1 MLRTLRVFAWVL
13 GILLLLGIAT
23 LTTVDRSPVQ
33 DRSSYQSTFADLD
46 RSTWNSSTSRF
57 WLAGWAT
64 INVTP
69 DQPAEL
75 VGYSPRG
82 PYTFVQD
89 SSHVKALSLSN
100 GTSSIA
106 WLNYEL
112 LIVHPQL
119 AEKIRAGVRQA
130 GISLDQL
137 IFTATHTH
145 SGMGG
150 YMPGLVGSLAFGGY
164 DERVVEQLVAGS
176 VRALQTALANQD
188 TVSISY
194 KKTSVPDLVSNR
206 FIKDGPIDPF
216 VRQMQLKRKDGKNAT
231 FLTYSAHATAM
242 SSKFM
247 GLSGDYPAYLT
258 ESLEEDKVDFAL
270 FAAGTVGS
278 HRPMA
283 EGNTPELVGAY
294 AQAISE
300 RLSADTSKVAL
311 SGEPLLRTSKVD
323 IQLGEPQLRV
333 TTNLRL
339 RPWLFRSLLGEVPAY
354 LDITQVGNILFISSS
369 GELSGVFYEAWDALA
384 QEKGLHLVV
393 TVFNGSYIGY
403 ITPDELYDAQFHEV
417 REMNWFGPG
426 NGMYFDRLIQ
436 EVILKAEN

>member
-1 MLRTLRVFAWVL
+1 MLRVFAWVVA
-13 GILLLLGIAT
+13 GFLLLGLAT
-23 LTTVDRSPVQ
+23 LTTVDRSPLEEQ
-33 DRSSYQSTFADLD
+33 DFYKSTFAQLAS
-46 RSTWNSSTSRF
+46 STWSSSSGEH
-57 WLAGWAT
+57 WMGGWAT
-64 INVTP
+64 VNVTP
-69 DQPAEL
+69 AQPAAL

-89 SSHVKALSLSN
+89 SSHVKALTLSN
-100 GTSSIA
+100 GKSSIA

-119 AEKIRAGVRQA
+119 ADQVRSGVQKA
-130 GISLDQL
+130 GISIDQL

-145 SGMGG
+145 SGLGG

-164 DERVVEQLVAGS
+164 VEQVVEQLVAGS
-176 VRALQTALANQD
+176 VRALQTALASQD
-188 TVSISY
+188 TVMLAF

-206 FIKDGPIDPF
+206 FVKGGATDPY
-216 VRQMQLKRKDGKNAT
+216 VRQVLFQRKDGKKAT
-231 FLTYSAHATAM
+231 FMTYSAHATAL

-247 GLSGDYPAYLT
+247 GLSGDYPGFLT
-258 ESLEEDKVDFAL
+258 QHLEEEVDFAL

-278 HRPMA
+278 HRPITQ
-283 EGNTPELVGAY
+283 GNTPEQVNAY
-294 AQAISE
+294 AQALDARI
-300 RLSADTSKVAL
+300 SADTSTVAL
-311 SGEPLLRTSKVD
+311 AGAAQLRASKLD

-333 TTNLRL
+333 TTNLRI
-339 RPWLFRSLLGEVPAY
+339 RPWLFRSLLGEMPAY
-354 LDITQVGNILFISSS
+354 LDITQVGDILFISSS

-384 QEKGLHLVV
+384 KERGLKLVV

-426 NGMYFDRLIQ
+426 NGQYFDRLIQ
-436 EVILKAEN
+436 DVIRKAAN

>member
-1 MLRTLRVFAWVL
+1 MLRMLRVFAWVVA
-13 GILLLLGIAT
+13 GLLLLGVAT
-23 LTTVDRSPVQ
+23 LTTVDRSPLEEQ
-33 DRSSYQSTFADLD
+33 DFYKSTFDQLAS
-46 RSTWNSSTSRF
+46 STWSNSSGAH
-57 WLAGWAT
+57 WKGGWAT
-64 INVTP
+64 VNVTP
-69 DQPAEL
+69 AQPAEL

-89 SSHVKALSLSN
+89 SSHVKALTLSN
-100 GTSSIA
+100 GKSSIA

-119 AEKIRAGVRQA
+119 ADQVRAGVQEA
-130 GISLDQL
+130 GISVDQL

-164 DERVVEQLVAGS
+164 DEEVVAQLVAGS
-176 VRALQTALANQD
+176 VRALQTALASQD
-188 TVSISY
+188 TVTLSY

-206 FIKDGPIDPF
+206 FVKGGAIDPF
-216 VRQMQLKRKDGKNAT
+216 VRQVLFQRKDGQKAT
-231 FLTYSAHATAM
+231 FLTYSAHATAL

-247 GLSGDYPAYLT
+247 GLSGDYPAFLT
-258 ESLEEDKVDFAL
+258 QHLEEEEVDFAL

-278 HRPMA
+278 HRPLTQ
-283 EGNTPELVGAY
+283 GNTPEEVNAY
-294 AQAISE
+294 ALAIDA
-300 RLSADTSKVAL
+300 RLNADTSSVAL
-311 SGEPLLRTSKVD
+311 AGEAQLRTSKVD
-323 IQLGEPQLRV
+323 IQLGESQLRV

-384 QEKGLHLVV
+384 KEKGLELVV

-426 NGMYFDRLIQ
+426 NGQYFDRLIQ
-436 EVILKAEN
+436 EVIRKAEK

>member
-1 MLRTLRVFAWVL
+1 MLRIFRVFVWVL

-33 DRSSYQSTFADLD
+33 DRSSYQSTFTDLD
-46 RSTWNSSTSRF
+46 SSTWNSSNSSY

-100 GTSSIA
+100 GKSSIA

-119 AEKIRAGVRQA
+119 AKQVRAGVRKA

-150 YMPGLVGSLAFGGY
+150 YMPGPLGELAFGGY
-164 DERVVEQLVAGS
+164 DENMVALLVAGS
-176 VRALQTALANQD
+176 VSALQTALATQD
-188 TVSISY
+188 TVTLAY
-194 KKTSVPDLVSNR
+194 KKTSVSDLVSNR
-206 FIKDGPIDPF
+206 FTKGGPTDPF
-216 VRQMQLKRKDGKNAT
+216 VRQVLLQRKDGKKAT
-231 FLTYSAHATAM
+231 FLTYSAHATAL

-258 ESLEEDKVDFAL
+258 QQLEQEKVDFAL

-278 HRPMA
+278 HRPLIQ
-283 EGNTPELVGAY
+283 GNSPEQVNAY
-294 AQAISE
+294 ALAIDAT
-300 RLSADTSKVAL
+300 LSADTSEVAVQ
-311 SGEPLLRTSKVD
+311 GDALLRTSQLQ
-323 IQLGEPQLRV
+323 INLGEPQLRISKD
-333 TTNLRL
+333 LRL
-339 RPWLFRSLLGEVPAY
+339 RPWLFRYLLGEMPAY
-354 LDITQVGNILFISSS
+354 LDISQVGNILFISSS

-384 QEKGLHLVV
+384 EEKGLHLVV
-393 TVFNGSYIGY
+393 TVFNGSYVGY
-403 ITPDELYDAQFHEV
+403 ITPDELYDASYHEV

-426 NGMYFDRLIQ
+426 NGKYFDRLIQ

>member
-1 MLRTLRVFAWVL
+1 MLRMLRVFAWVVA
-13 GILLLLGIAT
+13 GLLLLGVAT
-23 LTTVDRSPVQ
+23 LTTVDRSPLEEQ
-33 DRSSYQSTFADLD
+33 DFYKSTFDQLAS
-46 RSTWNSSTSRF
+46 STWSNSSSAH
-57 WLAGWAT
+57 WLGGWAT
-64 INVTP
+64 VNVTP
-69 DQPAEL
+69 AQPAEL

-89 SSHVKALSLSN
+89 SSHVKALTLSN
-100 GTSSIA
+100 GKSSIA

-119 AEKIRAGVRQA
+119 ADQVRAGVQEA
-130 GISLDQL
+130 GISVDQL

-164 DERVVEQLVAGS
+164 DEQVVAQLVAGS
-176 VRALQTALANQD
+176 VRALQTALASQD
-188 TVSISY
+188 TVTLSY
-194 KKTSVPDLVSNR
+194 KKTSVSDLVSNR
-206 FIKDGPIDPF
+206 FVKGGAIDPF
-216 VRQMQLKRKDGKNAT
+216 VRQVLFQRKDGQKAS
-231 FLTYSAHATAM
+231 FLTYSAHATAL

-247 GLSGDYPAYLT
+247 GLSGDYPAFLT
-258 ESLEEDKVDFAL
+258 QHLEEEKVDFAL

-278 HRPMA
+278 HRPLTQ
-283 EGNTPELVGAY
+283 GNTPEEVNAY
-294 AQAISE
+294 ALAIDA
-300 RLSADTSKVAL
+300 RISADTSTVAL
-311 SGEPLLRTSKVD
+311 AGEAQLRTSKVD

-333 TTNLRL
+333 TTSLRL

-384 QEKGLHLVV
+384 KEKGLELVV

-403 ITPDELYDAQFHEV
+403 ITPDELYDAHYHEV
-417 REMNWFGPG
+417 RDMNWFGPG
-426 NGMYFDRLIQ
+426 NGQYFDRLIQ
-436 EVILKAEN
+436 EVIRKAEK

>member
-23 LTTVDRSPVQ
+23 LTTVDQSPVQ

-46 RSTWNSSTSRF
+46 SSAWSSSTSNY

-100 GTSSIA
+100 GTTSIA

-119 AEKIRAGVRQA
+119 AEKIRVGVSQA

-150 YMPGLVGSLAFGGY
+150 YMPGLAGSLAFGGY

-206 FIKDGPIDPF
+206 FIKDGPSDPF
-216 VRQMQLKRKDGKNAT
+216 VRQMLLKRKDGKLASL
-231 FLTYSAHATAM
+231 LTYSAHATAL

-258 ESLEEDKVDFAL
+258 ESLEEDNVDFAL

-278 HRPMA
+278 HRPMP
-283 EGNTPELVGAY
+283 EGNTPELVEAY
-294 AQAISE
+294 ALAISE
-300 RLSADTSKVAL
+300 RISADTSKVAL
-311 SGEPLLRTSKVD
+311 QGESLLRTSKVD

-369 GELSGVFYEAWDALA
+369 GELSGVFYETWDALA

-403 ITPDELYDAQFHEV
+403 ITPDELYDAKYHEV

-426 NGMYFDRLIQ
+426 NGDYFDRLIQ
-436 EVILKAEN
+436 EVIRKAEK

>member
-46 RSTWNSSTSRF
+46 SSTWNSSTSSF

-100 GTSSIA
+100 GKSSIA

-194 KKTSVPDLVSNR
+194 KKTSVPNLVSNR

-283 EGNTPELVGAY
+283 EGNTPELVRAY

-311 SGEPLLRTSKVD
+311 SGESLLRTSKVD

-333 TTNLRL
+333 TTDLRL

-426 NGMYFDRLIQ
+426 NGKYFDRLIQ

>member
-1 MLRTLRVFAWVL
+1 MLRVFAWVVA
-13 GILLLLGIAT
+13 GFLLLGLAT
-23 LTTVDRSPVQ
+23 LTTVDRSPLEEQ
-33 DRSSYQSTFADLD
+33 DFYKSTFAQLAS
-46 RSTWNSSTSRF
+46 STWSSSSGEH
-57 WLAGWAT
+57 WMGGWAT
-64 INVTP
+64 VNVTP
-69 DQPAEL
+69 AQPAAL

-89 SSHVKALSLSN
+89 SSHVKALTLSN
-100 GTSSIA
+100 GKSSIA

-119 AEKIRAGVRQA
+119 ADQVRSGVQKA
-130 GISLDQL
+130 GISIDQL

-145 SGMGG
+145 SGLGG

-164 DERVVEQLVAGS
+164 DEQVVEQLVAGS
-176 VRALQTALANQD
+176 VRALQTALASQD
-188 TVSISY
+188 SVMLAF

-206 FIKDGPIDPF
+206 FVKGGATDPY
-216 VRQMQLKRKDGKNAT
+216 VRQVLFQRKDGKKAT
-231 FLTYSAHATAM
+231 FMTYSAHATAL

-247 GLSGDYPAYLT
+247 GLSGDYPGFLT
-258 ESLEEDKVDFAL
+258 QHLEEEVDFAL

-278 HRPMA
+278 HRPITQ
-283 EGNTPELVGAY
+283 GNTPEQVNAY
-294 AQAISE
+294 AQALDARI
-300 RLSADTSKVAL
+300 SADTSTVAL
-311 SGEPLLRTSKVD
+311 AGAAQLRASKLD

-333 TTNLRL
+333 TTNLRI
-339 RPWLFRSLLGEVPAY
+339 RPWLFRSLLGEMPAY
-354 LDITQVGNILFISSS
+354 LDITQVGDILFISSS

-384 QEKGLHLVV
+384 EERGLKLVV

-426 NGMYFDRLIQ
+426 NGQYFDRLIQ
-436 EVILKAEN
+436 DVIRKAAN

>member
-1 MLRTLRVFAWVL
+1 MPRILRVFVWVTAAV
-13 GILLLLGIAT
+13 LLLGLAT
-23 LTTVDRSPVQ
+23 LTTVDRSTKEG
-33 DRSSYQSTFADLD
+33 SSFFKNTFTALD
-46 RSTWNSSTSRF
+46 SSIWSSSSSSH
-57 WLAGWAT
+57 WLGGWASV
-64 INVTP
+64 NVTP
-69 DQPAEL
+69 AQPAEL

-100 GTSSIA
+100 GKSSIA

-112 LIVHPQL
+112 LIVHPHL
-119 AEKIRAGVRQA
+119 AEQVRAGVRKA

-150 YMPGLVGSLAFGGY
+150 YMPGPLGELAFGGY

-176 VRALQTALANQD
+176 VRALQTALSTQD
-188 TVSISY
+188 TVTLGY
-194 KKTSVPDLVSNR
+194 KKTSVSDLVSNR
-206 FIKDGPIDPF
+206 FTKGGPTDPF
-216 VRQMQLKRKDGKNAT
+216 VRQVLLQRKDGKKAT
-231 FLTYSAHATAM
+231 FLTYSAHATAL

-258 ESLEEDKVDFAL
+258 QQLEQEKVEFAL

-278 HRPMA
+278 HRPLIQ
-283 EGNTPELVGAY
+283 GNSPEQVDAY
-294 AQAISE
+294 ALAIDAT
-300 RLSADTSKVAL
+300 LSADTSDVAVQ
-311 SGEPLLRTSKVD
+311 GDALLRTSQLQ
-323 IQLGEPQLRV
+323 INLGEPQLRISKD
-333 TTNLRL
+333 LRL
-339 RPWLFRSLLGEVPAY
+339 RPWLFRYLLGEMPAY
-354 LDITQVGNILFISSS
+354 LDISQVGNILFISSS
-369 GELSGVFYEAWDALA
+369 GELSGVFYENWDTLA
-384 QEKGLHLVV
+384 EEKGLHLVV

-403 ITPDELYDAQFHEV
+403 ITPDELYDASYHEV

-426 NGMYFDRLIQ
+426 NGKYFDRLIQ

>member
-46 RSTWNSSTSRF
+46 SSTWNSSTSSF

-194 KKTSVPDLVSNR
+194 KKTSVPNLVSNR

-231 FLTYSAHATAM
+231 LLTYSAHATAM

-311 SGEPLLRTSKVD
+311 SGESLLRTSKVD

-333 TTNLRL
+333 TTDLRL

-426 NGMYFDRLIQ
+426 NGKYFDRLIQ

>member
-1 MLRTLRVFAWVL
+1 MLRMLRVFAWVVA
-13 GILLLLGIAT
+13 GFLLLGLAT
-23 LTTVDRSPVQ
+23 LTAVDRSSLEEQ
-33 DRSSYQSTFADLD
+33 DFYKSTFAQLAS
-46 RSTWNSSTSRF
+46 STWSSSSGEH
-57 WLAGWAT
+57 WMGGWAT
-64 INVTP
+64 VNVTP
-69 DQPAEL
+69 AQPAAL

-89 SSHVKALSLSN
+89 SSHVKALTLSN
-100 GTSSIA
+100 GKSSIA

-119 AEKIRAGVRQA
+119 ADQVRSGVQKA
-130 GISLDQL
+130 GISVDQL

-145 SGMGG
+145 SGLGG

-164 DERVVEQLVAGS
+164 DEQVVEQLVAGS
-176 VRALQTALANQD
+176 VRALQTALASQD
-188 TVSISY
+188 TVMLAF

-206 FIKDGPIDPF
+206 FVKGGATDPY
-216 VRQMQLKRKDGKNAT
+216 VRQVLFQRKDGKKAT
-231 FLTYSAHATAM
+231 FMTYSAHATAL

-247 GLSGDYPAYLT
+247 GLSGDYPGFLT
-258 ESLEEDKVDFAL
+258 QHLEEEVDFAL

-278 HRPMA
+278 HRPITQ
-283 EGNTPELVGAY
+283 GNTPEQVNAY
-294 AQAISE
+294 AQALDARI
-300 RLSADTSKVAL
+300 SADTSTVAL
-311 SGEPLLRTSKVD
+311 AGAAQLRASKLD

-333 TTNLRL
+333 TTNLRI
-339 RPWLFRSLLGEVPAY
+339 RPWLFQSLLGEMPAY
-354 LDITQVGNILFISSS
+354 LDITQVGDILFISSS

-384 QEKGLHLVV
+384 EERGLKLVV

-426 NGMYFDRLIQ
+426 NGQYFDRLIQ
-436 EVILKAEN
+436 DVIRKAAK

>member
-1 MLRTLRVFAWVL
+1 MPRILRVFAWVL

-46 RSTWNSSTSRF
+46 SSTWNSSNSSY

-100 GTSSIA
+100 GKSSIA

-119 AEKIRAGVRQA
+119 AEQVRAGVRKA

-150 YMPGLVGSLAFGGY
+150 YMPGPLGELAFGGY

-176 VRALQTALANQD
+176 VRALQTALSTQD
-188 TVSISY
+188 TVTLSY
-194 KKTSVPDLVSNR
+194 KKTSVSDLVSNR
-206 FIKDGPIDPF
+206 FTKGGPTDPF
-216 VRQMQLKRKDGKNAT
+216 VRQVLLKRKDGKKAT
-231 FLTYSAHATAM
+231 FLTYSAHATAL

-258 ESLEEDKVDFAL
+258 EYLEEDNVDFAL

-294 AQAISE
+294 AEAIST
-300 RLSADTSKVAL
+300 RLSADTSDVAVQ
-311 SGEPLLRTSKVD
+311 GDALLRTSKVD

-339 RPWLFRSLLGEVPAY
+339 RPWLFRALLGEMPAY

-369 GELSGVFYEAWDALA
+369 GELSGVFYEDWDALA
-384 QEKGLHLVV
+384 EEKGLHLVV

-403 ITPDELYDAQFHEV
+403 ITPDELYDASYHEV

-426 NGMYFDRLIQ
+426 NGKYFDRLIKG
-436 EVILKAEN
+436 VIQKTDN

>member
-1 MLRTLRVFAWVL
+1 MLRMLRVFAWVVA
-13 GILLLLGIAT
+13 GFLLLGLAT
-23 LTTVDRSPVQ
+23 LTTVDRSTLEEQ
-33 DRSSYQSTFADLD
+33 DFYKSTFAQLA
-46 RSTWNSSTSRF
+46 SSAWSSSSGEH
-57 WLAGWAT
+57 WMGGWAT
-64 INVTP
+64 VNVTP
-69 DQPAEL
+69 AQPAAL

-89 SSHVKALSLSN
+89 SSHVKALTLSN
-100 GTSSIA
+100 GKSSIA

-119 AEKIRAGVRQA
+119 ADQVRSGVQKA
-130 GISLDQL
+130 GISVDQL

-145 SGMGG
+145 SGLGG

-164 DERVVEQLVAGS
+164 DEQVVEQLVAGS
-176 VRALQTALANQD
+176 VRALQKALASQD
-188 TVSISY
+188 TVMLAF

-206 FIKDGPIDPF
+206 FVKGGATDPY
-216 VRQMQLKRKDGKNAT
+216 VRQVLFQRKDGKKAT
-231 FLTYSAHATAM
+231 FITYSAHATAL

-247 GLSGDYPAYLT
+247 GLSGDYPGFLT
-258 ESLEEDKVDFAL
+258 QHLEEEVDFAL

-278 HRPMA
+278 HRPITQ
-283 EGNTPELVGAY
+283 GNTPEQVNAY
-294 AQAISE
+294 AQALDARI
-300 RLSADTSKVAL
+300 SADTSTVAL
-311 SGEPLLRTSKVD
+311 AGAAQLRASKLD

-333 TTNLRL
+333 TTNLRI
-339 RPWLFRSLLGEVPAY
+339 RPWLFRSLLGEMPAY
-354 LDITQVGNILFISSS
+354 LDITQVGDILFISSS

-384 QEKGLHLVV
+384 KERGLKLVV

-426 NGMYFDRLIQ
+426 NGQYFDRLIQ
-436 EVILKAEN
+436 DVIRKAAN

>member
-46 RSTWNSSTSRF
+46 SSAWSSSTSNY

-100 GTSSIA
+100 GTTSIA

-119 AEKIRAGVRQA
+119 AEKIRAGVSQA

-150 YMPGLVGSLAFGGY
+150 YMPGLAGTFAFGGY

-176 VRALQTALANQD
+176 VRALQSALANQD

-206 FIKDGPIDPF
+206 FIKDGPSDPF
-216 VRQMQLKRKDGKNAT
+216 VRQMFLKRKDGKGAT
-231 FLTYSAHATAM
+231 FLTYSAHATAL

-258 ESLEEDKVDFAL
+258 QYLEEHEVDFAL

-283 EGNTPELVGAY
+283 EGNTPELVEAY
-294 AQAISE
+294 AEAIST
-300 RLSADTSKVAL
+300 RLSADTSKVTL
-311 SGEPLLRTSKVD
+311 SGESLLRTSKVD

-369 GELSGVFYEAWDALA
+369 GELSGVFYETWDALA
-384 QEKGLHLVV
+384 QGKGLHLVV

-403 ITPDELYDAQFHEV
+403 ITPDELYDAQYHEV
-417 REMNWFGPG
+417 REMNWFGHG
-426 NGMYFDRLIQ
+426 NGDYFDRLIQ
-436 EVILKAEN
+436 EVIRKAEK

>member
-1 MLRTLRVFAWVL
+1 MLRMLRVFAWVVA
-13 GILLLLGIAT
+13 GLLLLGVAT
-23 LTTVDRSPVQ
+23 LTTVDRSPLEEE
-33 DRSSYQSTFADLD
+33 DFYKSTFAQLD
-46 RSTWNSSTSRF
+46 SSTWSSSSSTH
-57 WLAGWAT
+57 WLGGWAT
-64 INVTP
+64 VNVTP
-69 DQPAEL
+69 DQAAEL

-89 SSHVKALSLSN
+89 SSHVKALMLSN
-100 GTSSIA
+100 GKSSVA

-119 AEKIRAGVRQA
+119 ADQVRAGVQEA
-130 GISLDQL
+130 GISVDQL

-164 DERVVEQLVAGS
+164 DEQVIAQLVAGS
-176 VRALQTALANQD
+176 VRALQTAIASQD
-188 TVSISY
+188 TVTLAY

-206 FIKDGPIDPF
+206 FVKGGAIDPF
-216 VRQMQLKRKDGKNAT
+216 VRQVLFQRKDGQKAT
-231 FLTYSAHATAM
+231 FLTYSAHATAL

-247 GLSGDYPAYLT
+247 GLSGDYPAFLT
-258 ESLEEDKVDFAL
+258 QHLEEKEVDFAL

-278 HRPMA
+278 HRPLTQ
-283 EGNTPELVGAY
+283 GNTPEKVNAY
-294 AQAISE
+294 ALAIDA
-300 RLSADTSKVAL
+300 RLNADTSSVAL
-311 SGEPLLRTSKVD
+311 AGEAQLRTSKVA

-333 TTNLRL
+333 TTNLRI

-369 GELSGVFYEAWDALA
+369 GELSGVFYKAWDAMA
-384 QEKGLHLVV
+384 KEKGLELVV

-426 NGMYFDRLIQ
+426 NGQYFDRLIQ
-436 EVILKAEN
+436 EVIRKAAK

>member
-46 RSTWNSSTSRF
+46 SSAWSSSTSNY

-82 PYTFVQD
+82 PYTFIQD

-100 GTSSIA
+100 GKSSIA

-112 LIVHPQL
+112 LIVHPGL
-119 AEKIRAGVRQA
+119 AEKVRVGVRQA

-150 YMPGLVGSLAFGGY
+150 YMPGLAGTFAFGGY

-176 VRALQTALANQD
+176 VRALQSALANQD

-206 FIKDGPIDPF
+206 FIKDGPSDPF
-216 VRQMQLKRKDGKNAT
+216 VRQMFLKRKDGKGAT
-231 FLTYSAHATAM
+231 FLTYSAHATAL

-258 ESLEEDKVDFAL
+258 QDLEEHEVDFAL

-283 EGNTPELVGAY
+283 EGNTPELVEAY
-294 AQAISE
+294 AEAIST

-311 SGEPLLRTSKVD
+311 SGESLLRTSKVD

-369 GELSGVFYEAWDALA
+369 GELSGVFYKAWEALA

-403 ITPDELYDAQFHEV
+403 ITPDELYDAQYHEV

-426 NGMYFDRLIQ
+426 NGKYFDRLIQ

>member
-1 MLRTLRVFAWVL
+1 MLRVFAWVVA
-13 GILLLLGIAT
+13 GLLLLGVAT
-23 LTTVDRSPVQ
+23 LTTVDRSPLEEE
-33 DRSSYQSTFADLD
+33 DFYKSTFAQLD
-46 RSTWNSSTSRF
+46 SSTWSSSSSAH
-57 WLAGWAT
+57 WLGGWAT
-64 INVTP
+64 VNVTP
-69 DQPAEL
+69 AQPAEL

-89 SSHVKALSLSN
+89 SSHVKALTLSN
-100 GTSSIA
+100 GKSSIA

-119 AEKIRAGVRQA
+119 ADQVRAGVQKA
-130 GISLDQL
+130 GVSVDQL

-164 DERVVEQLVAGS
+164 DEQVVEQLVTGS
-176 VRALQTALANQD
+176 VRALQTALASQD
-188 TVSISY
+188 TVTITY

-206 FIKDGPIDPF
+206 FVKGGAIDPF
-216 VRQMQLKRKDGKNAT
+216 VRQVLFQRKDGQKAT
-231 FLTYSAHATAM
+231 FLTYSAHATAL

-247 GLSGDYPAYLT
+247 GLSGDYPAFLT
-258 ESLEEDKVDFAL
+258 QHLEEEEVDFAL

-300 RLSADTSKVAL
+300 KISADTSKITL
-311 SGEPLLRTSKVD
+311 QGESLLRSSKVA

-384 QEKGLHLVV
+384 KEKGLELVV

-426 NGMYFDRLIQ
+426 NGQYFDRLIQ
-436 EVILKAEN
+436 EVIRKAEK

>member
-1 MLRTLRVFAWVL
+1 
-13 GILLLLGIAT
+13 
-23 LTTVDRSPVQ
+23 
-33 DRSSYQSTFADLD
+33 
-46 RSTWNSSTSRF
+46 
-57 WLAGWAT
+57 
-64 INVTP
+64 
-69 DQPAEL
+69 

-89 SSHVKALSLSN
+89 SSHVKALTLSN
-100 GTSSIA
+100 GKSSIA

-119 AEKIRAGVRQA
+119 ADHVRAGVQKA
-130 GISLDQL
+130 GISVDQL

-164 DERVVEQLVAGS
+164 DEEVIEQLVTGS
-176 VRALQTALANQD
+176 VRALQTALASQD
-188 TVSISY
+188 TVTLSY

-206 FIKDGPIDPF
+206 FVKGGAIDPF
-216 VRQMQLKRKDGKNAT
+216 VRQVLFQRKDGQKAT
-231 FLTYSAHATAM
+231 FLTYSAHATAL

-247 GLSGDYPAYLT
+247 GLSGDYPAFLT
-258 ESLEEDKVDFAL
+258 QHLEEEEVDFAL

-300 RLSADTSKVAL
+300 KISADTSKITL
-311 SGEPLLRTSKVD
+311 QGESLLRSSKVA

-333 TTNLRL
+333 TTNLRI

-384 QEKGLHLVV
+384 KEKGLELVV

-403 ITPDELYDAQFHEV
+403 ITPDELYDAHYHEV
-417 REMNWFGPG
+417 RDMNWFGPG
-426 NGMYFDRLIQ
+426 NGQYFDRLIQ
-436 EVILKAEN
+436 EVIRKAEK

>member
-46 RSTWNSSTSRF
+46 SSTWNSSTSSF

-100 GTSSIA
+100 GRSSIA

-112 LIVHPQL
+112 LIVHPGL
-119 AEKIRAGVRQA
+119 AEKVRAGVRQA

-145 SGMGG
+145 SGLGG

-206 FIKDGPIDPF
+206 FIKDGPSDPF
-216 VRQMQLKRKDGKNAT
+216 VRQMLLKRKDGKLAT
-231 FLTYSAHATAM
+231 LLTYSAHATAL

-258 ESLEEDKVDFAL
+258 ESLEEDNVDFAL

-278 HRPMA
+278 HRPMP
-283 EGNTPELVGAY
+283 EGNTPELVEAY
-294 AQAISE
+294 ALAISE
-300 RLSADTSKVAL
+300 RISADTSKVAL
-311 SGEPLLRTSKVD
+311 QGESLLRTSKVD

-369 GELSGVFYEAWDALA
+369 GELSGVFYETWDALA

-403 ITPDELYDAQFHEV
+403 ITPDELYDAKYHEV

-426 NGMYFDRLIQ
+426 NGDYFDRLIQ
-436 EVILKAEN
+436 EVIRKAEK

>member
-1 MLRTLRVFAWVL
+1 MLRMLRVFAWVVA
-13 GILLLLGIAT
+13 GLLLLGVAT
-23 LTTVDRSPVQ
+23 LTTVDRSPLEEE
-33 DRSSYQSTFADLD
+33 DFYKSTFAQLD
-46 RSTWNSSTSRF
+46 SSTWSSSSSAH
-57 WLAGWAT
+57 WLGGWAT
-64 INVTP
+64 VNVTP
-69 DQPAEL
+69 AQPAEL

-89 SSHVKALSLSN
+89 SSHVKALTLSN
-100 GTSSIA
+100 GKSSIA

-119 AEKIRAGVRQA
+119 ADQVRAGVQKA
-130 GISLDQL
+130 GISVDQL

-164 DERVVEQLVAGS
+164 DEEVVEQLVTGS
-176 VRALQTALANQD
+176 VRALQTALASQD
-188 TVSISY
+188 TVTLSY

-206 FIKDGPIDPF
+206 FVKGGAIDPF
-216 VRQMQLKRKDGKNAT
+216 VRQVLFQRKDGQKAT
-231 FLTYSAHATAM
+231 FLTYSAHATAL

-247 GLSGDYPAYLT
+247 GLSGDYPAFLT
-258 ESLEEDKVDFAL
+258 QHLEEEEVDFAL
-270 FAAGTVGS
+270 FAAGSVGS

-300 RLSADTSKVAL
+300 KISADTSKIAL
-311 SGEPLLRTSKVD
+311 QGESLLRSSKVA

-333 TTNLRL
+333 TTNLRI

-384 QEKGLHLVV
+384 KEKGLELVV

-426 NGMYFDRLIQ
+426 NGQYFDRLIQ
-436 EVILKAEN
+436 EVIRKAEK

>member
-1 MLRTLRVFAWVL
+1 MLRMLRVFAWVVA
-13 GILLLLGIAT
+13 GILLLGVAT
-23 LTTVDRSPVQ
+23 LTTVDRSPLEEQ
-33 DRSSYQSTFADLD
+33 DFYKSTFSQLASSTWSSSSSSY
-46 RSTWNSSTSRF
+46 
-57 WLAGWAT
+57 WLGGWAT

-82 PYTFVQD
+82 PYAFVQD
-89 SSHVKALSLSN
+89 SSYVKALTLSN
-100 GTSSIA
+100 GKTSIA

-119 AEKIRAGVRQA
+119 ANQVRAAVQEA
-130 GISLDQL
+130 GIPMDQL

-164 DERVVEQLVAGS
+164 DEEVVAQLVAGS
-176 VRALQTALANQD
+176 VRALQTALASQGLV
-188 TVSISY
+188 TLSY

-206 FIKDGPIDPF
+206 FVKGGATDPF
-216 VRQMQLKRKDGKNAT
+216 VRQLLFQRKDGQKAT
-231 FLTYSAHATAM
+231 FLTYSAHATAL

-247 GLSGDYPAYLT
+247 GLSGDYPAFLT
-258 ESLEEDKVDFAL
+258 QHLEEEMDFAL

-278 HRPMA
+278 HRPLPQ
-283 EGNTPELVGAY
+283 GNTPKEVNAY
-294 AQAISE
+294 AQAIDE
-300 RLSADTSKVAL
+300 RISADTSSVNL
-311 SGEPLLRTSKVD
+311 QGEALLRGSKVD

-333 TTNLRL
+333 STNLRL

-369 GELSGVFYEAWDALA
+369 GELSGVFYEAWDILA
-384 QEKGLHLVV
+384 KEKGLELVV

-403 ITPDELYDAQFHEV
+403 ITPDELYDAHYHEV

-426 NGMYFDRLIQ
+426 NGHYFDQLIQ
-436 EVILKAEN
+436 AVIHKAEK

>member
-1 MLRTLRVFAWVL
+1 MLRMLRVFAWVVA
-13 GILLLLGIAT
+13 GFLLLGLAT
-23 LTTVDRSPVQ
+23 LTTVDRSPLEEQ
-33 DRSSYQSTFADLD
+33 DFYKSTFAQLAS
-46 RSTWNSSTSRF
+46 STWSSSSGEH
-57 WLAGWAT
+57 WMGGWAT
-64 INVTP
+64 VNVTP
-69 DQPAEL
+69 AQPAAL

-89 SSHVKALSLSN
+89 SSHVKALTLSN
-100 GTSSIA
+100 GKSSIA

-119 AEKIRAGVRQA
+119 ADQVRSGVQKA
-130 GISLDQL
+130 GISIDQL

-145 SGMGG
+145 SGLGG

-164 DERVVEQLVAGS
+164 DEQVVEQLVAGS
-176 VRALQTALANQD
+176 VRALQKALASQD
-188 TVSISY
+188 TVMLAF

-206 FIKDGPIDPF
+206 FVKGGATDPY
-216 VRQMQLKRKDGKNAT
+216 VRQVLFQRKDGKKAT
-231 FLTYSAHATAM
+231 FMTYSAHATAL

-247 GLSGDYPAYLT
+247 GLSGDYPGFLT
-258 ESLEEDKVDFAL
+258 QHLEEEVDFAL

-278 HRPMA
+278 HRPITQ
-283 EGNTPELVGAY
+283 GNTPEQVNAY
-294 AQAISE
+294 AQALDARI
-300 RLSADTSKVAL
+300 SADTSTVAL
-311 SGEPLLRTSKVD
+311 AGAAQLRASKLD

-333 TTNLRL
+333 TTNLRI
-339 RPWLFRSLLGEVPAY
+339 RPWLFRSLLGEMPAY
-354 LDITQVGNILFISSS
+354 LDITQVGDILFISSS

-384 QEKGLHLVV
+384 EERGLKLVV

-426 NGMYFDRLIQ
+426 NGQYFDRLIQ
-436 EVILKAEN
+436 DVIRKAAN